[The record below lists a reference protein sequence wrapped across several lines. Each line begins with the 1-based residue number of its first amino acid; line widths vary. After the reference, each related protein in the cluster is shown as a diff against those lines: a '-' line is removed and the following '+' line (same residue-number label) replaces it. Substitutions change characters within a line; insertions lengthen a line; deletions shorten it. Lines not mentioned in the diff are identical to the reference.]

1 MTYEQAVEKPSEDV
15 TPAKAGVQNL
25 LKELDSCFRRND
37 NKRSKPTF
45 STACED
51 VTPSLFFLYPYP
63 PPSKG
68 KDKKVRSDRKR

>member
-1 MTYEQAVEKPSEDV
+1 LLFITGPNLVPYEQAVEKPSEDV

-37 NKRSKPTF
+37 NKRSKSTF

-51 VTPSLFFLYPYP
+51 VTVTLYFHHC
-63 PPSKG
+63 
-68 KDKKVRSDRKR
+68 R